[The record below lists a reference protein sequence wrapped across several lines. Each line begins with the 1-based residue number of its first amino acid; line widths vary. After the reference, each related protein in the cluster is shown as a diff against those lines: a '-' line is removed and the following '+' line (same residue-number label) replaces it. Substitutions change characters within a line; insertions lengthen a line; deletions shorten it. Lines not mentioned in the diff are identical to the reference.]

1 MKQHLS
7 ALLGGLILNVAA
19 QAAAP
24 DGERIVDTRTGQS
37 LSQPE
42 LLARLRQADFLLL
55 GEIHDSPVHHRIRA
69 ELITTLGARTVA
81 AEHMDRGRR
90 FSAGPAERIRTD
102 LEAAGFDA
110 AAWQWPVHEPLF
122 GGLARA
128 GIDVIGANL
137 PREQARNVVRS
148 GSSALPADIAATLAL
163 GPLSDTATQ
172 ALDTDLLESHCG
184 QLPASRVPAMRLA
197 QRARDGAMA
206 TELTHLTERPA
217 ILVAGNGHV
226 RGDYGV
232 PQLLAHLKPD
242 ARIVSIA
249 FEETG
254 DGPDTSL
261 SPHTYSYVW
270 YTAPTPRTDPCAGFS
285 GKR

>member
-7 ALLGGLILNVAA
+7 ALLGGLILHVAA

-42 LLARLRQADFLLL
+42 LLNRLRQADFLLL
-55 GEIHDSPVHHRIRA
+55 GEIHDSPHHHRLRA
-69 ELITTLGARTVA
+69 ELITALGVRSVV
-81 AEHMDRGRR
+81 AEHLDRGRR
-90 FSAGPAERIRTD
+90 LDAGPVEHIQTA

-110 AAWQWPVHEPLF
+110 TAWQWPTHKPLF
-122 GGLARA
+122 GGLAQA
-128 GIDVIGANL
+128 GIGVIGANL
-137 PREQARNVVRS
+137 SREHTRNAVRS
-148 GSSALPADIAATLAL
+148 GIDALPPDLAATLAAS
-163 GPLSDTATQ
+163 PLSEAAMQ
-172 ALDTDLLESHCG
+172 ALDADLVDSHCG
-184 QLPASRVPAMRLA
+184 QLPSNRVPAMRLA
-197 QRARDGAMA
+197 QRARDSAMA
-206 TELTHLTERPA
+206 TELTRVAEHPA

-226 RGDYGV
+226 RSDYGV
-232 PQLLAHLKPD
+232 PQLLARLKPD

-254 DGPDTSL
+254 DEPDANRSTR
-261 SPHTYSYVW
+261 PYSYIW
-270 YTAPTPRTDPCAGFS
+270 YTAPTPRTDPCTNFS